1 MVDHKAYDSREAFD
15 AKLVEVIRAS
25 GAVLVCLA
33 GFMRVVTPVFL
44 RAFPHRILNIHP
56 ALLPSFPG
64 THGPAQALRYG
75 VRFSGCTVHFLDEG
89 VDTGPIVVQAVVPVH
104 EDDTEETLAA
114 RILKEEHRIYPMAI
128 RLFLEGRLSRR
139 GEKGDDERRGKDPRL
154 LPAQSRRLIPE
165 NFLSGHLTNGTE
177 YFLSHPDKV
186 FSSTSPAVNAS
197 MIPAASASVA
207 SKRCPFISRNAYM
220 TIKPTLLL
228 PSMNGWLRTIAA
240 P

>member
-1 MVDHKAYDSREAFD
+1 MSGKPSIAVLISGSGSNLQAIIDASERGEIPARVGLVVSNKADAYGLIRAQRHGIPAEVIDHRAFPTREAFD

-64 THGPAQALRYG
+64 THGPRQAVEYG

-89 VDTGPIVVQAVVPVH
+89 VDTGPIVVQAVVPVY

-114 RILKEEHRIYPMAI
+114 RILKEEHKIYPMAI
-128 RLFLEGRLSRR
+128 RLFLEGRLTISGRR
-139 GEKGDDERRGKDPRL
+139 VSARGTRKIADFAHR
-154 LPAQSRRLIPE
+154 
-165 NFLSGHLTNGTE
+165 N
-177 YFLSHPDKV
+177 PD
-186 FSSTSPAVNAS
+186 A
-197 MIPAASASVA
+197 
-207 SKRCPFISRNAYM
+207 
-220 TIKPTLLL
+220 
-228 PSMNGWLRTIAA
+228 
-240 P
+240 